1 MTDMDTQNVDTVA
14 RKTWVTPAV
23 ITASVVK
30 HSEGSSQQ
38 GVSELST
45 DNFGS

>member
-30 HSEGSSQQ
+30 HSEGPLNS
-38 GVSELST
+38 GVGELST
-45 DNFGS
+45 DDFGS